1 MPYDLVPQSDTGQ
14 IVEAINYLLNN
25 LNNGLNSDPSTG
37 EIVGPNNQVV
47 GYLYKYIAV
56 KYADSYDGSV
66 NFSDSPTNRQYYGL
80 RNSDSSVEST
90 NPADYIWTQV
100 TGGFGTTK
108 LLYYT
113 TTGGR
118 QIDFRVDTS
127 LPAVE
132 WAPVPAGAIDLDVV
146 TSGSVL
152 STTFV
157 AFFQP
162 STLQVPYT
170 TGPNF
175 TGVIAKLYASN
186 SQGYVNFSTAQTDSD
201 PGFTN
206 NTWRIGNSSS
216 TGNGDISYANITVGA
231 PTDGGGFAQWPAPTA
246 MSASPALI
254 TVPVRYK
261 SSTGVVSQ
269 ASPASI
275 QITFSTSGLSSRL
288 AFARIPGNPTP
299 TSGTI
304 QTSGSASYPTSGQSA
319 SVWGISTVWSGID
332 PSPSSTDS
340 LYQSEGSYDPVTNIT
355 TWTTPYISSLRVGT
369 LSAITVNTGAL
380 TVTGDLQAGNISR
393 SGSTVSSGSGAVIE
407 GNTGYFALGNT
418 SGSVVYN
425 GSVVRLNGS
434 VVMDQLTAIPASGS
448 RGSLEILGANTI
460 LQINRTSSTSV
471 PAVYVYD
478 TSGAS
483 TESFYVTDT
492 SSSNH
497 TYAVGFDGNKSA
509 GITLYVASNGS
520 GSGAA
525 KFFNNNAS
533 KQFWAAPGAYSAY
546 SPSGGGKIYIVDG
559 NGPFTGFHDTLT
571 PINNKVN
578 VGDIMV
584 DTQLIYK
591 ADVNSTLF
599 ETATSTQPNQSRAI
613 GIASSVSP
621 VVPGTPG
628 SLWINTDVQVDGST
642 INQWSMP
649 EGFDPATIESTY
661 KVVQVNALGEG
672 QINVCGENGDIQPGD
687 LIVTSSMPGKGMKQS
702 DDVVRSI
709 TVAKAREA
717 ATFTSGTEVKQIA
730 CIYLCG

>member
-100 TGGFGTTK
+100 TGGFSTTK

-132 WAPVPAGAIDLDVV
+132 WAPVPTGAIDLDVV

-186 SQGYVNFSTAQTDSD
+186 SQGYVNFSTAQNDSD

-275 QITFSTSGLSSRL
+275 QITFSTSGQSSRL

-304 QTSGSASYPTSGQSA
+304 QTSGAASYPTSGQSA

-340 LYQSEGSYDPVTNIT
+340 LYQSEGSYDPVTNVT

-380 TVTGDLQAGNISR
+380 TVTGDLQAGNIVR

-483 TESFYVTDT
+483 TESFYVADT
-492 SSSNH
+492 SSASH
-497 TYAVGFDGNKSA
+497 TYAAGFAGNVSG

-571 PINNKVN
+571 PINNEVN

-599 ETATSTQPNQSRAI
+599 ETATSTQPNQSRTI
-613 GIASSVSP
+613 GIASSVTS

-687 LIVTSSMPGKGMKQS
+687 LIVTSSMSGKGMKQS